1 MSKKRKTT
9 NVGRVVKNGVEA
21 ANIHRRRLKINLGV
35 IRVDFECKA
44 LNEEQRKQLQEHAL
58 KEETR
63 RYAFFF
69 FFFFFF
75 FLSLSRVL
83 FSLSRAHSLAFFPS
97 LSLSLSLSLSHLL
110 SLTRSLFL
118 YSPRVR
124 AKEREREREKL
135 FFSFFFETDFFLSL
149 FFSSWVDK
157 QNQNF
162 YSFEGSILPLS
173 ELMQTFCLEYRDA
186 QKALG
191 VSYRTYQGALEW
203 YGIKKV
209 TSSTAISI
217 RNGED
222 CFSPEKKKK
231 KGLAEDA
238 CPERTYV
245 WFCLLSLKDRG
256 YVNDQNATNIRNR
269 EKKKNIETDFSDR
282 NGRKLNQWQV
292 DSRRNQ
298 RKQYPKQ
305 YLKKKEVG
313 FGFPKPFHGSECPL
327 CRCSGSERWF
337 SLPRLAKD
345 FVTMGRETGNRNTA
359 EEVISAWCEAEKG
372 LTEEMFDSERPNLLR
387 DLCLDCYYVQF
398 ATFAQAFGI
407 TRFSLPGRMRKNR
420 KYPERSAVMMNAR
433 FNGN

>member
-1 MSKKRKTT
+1 
-9 NVGRVVKNGVEA
+9 
-21 ANIHRRRLKINLGV
+21 
-35 IRVDFECKA
+35 
-44 LNEEQRKQLQEHAL
+44 
-58 KEETR
+58 
-63 RYAFFF
+63 
-69 FFFFFF
+69 
-75 FLSLSRVL
+75 
-83 FSLSRAHSLAFFPS
+83 
-97 LSLSLSLSLSHLL
+97 
-110 SLTRSLFL
+110 
-118 YSPRVR
+118 VR

-149 FFSSWVDK
+149 FFSTSSLVDK
-157 QNQNF
+157 ENQNF

-173 ELMQTFCLEYRDA
+173 ELMQTFFLEDRDA
-186 QKALG
+186 ATALG
-191 VSYRTYQGALEW
+191 VSFYTYKDALKW
-203 YGIKKV
+203 YGIRKV

-222 CFSPEKKKK
+222 CFSPEKKKE
-231 KGLAEDA
+231 KGLAEGA
-238 CPERTYV
+238 CPERTYA
-245 WFCLLSLKDRG
+245 WFCLLSLEDRR

-269 EKKKNIETDFSDR
+269 EKLKNIETDVSDGNGGNLNKWQVDVRRNQRKHYSNSKKRREGIETDFSDR

-292 DSRRNQ
+292 DSRRKNL
-298 RKQYPKQ
+298 KQ

>member
-1 MSKKRKTT
+1 MSFSSFFKRKHKMSKKRKTT

-173 ELMQTFCLEYRDA
+173 ELMQTFCLESRDA

-256 YVNDQNATNIRNR
+256 YVNDQNATNIRSR
-269 EKKKNIETDFSDR
+269 EKLKNIETDFSDG
-282 NGRKLNQWQV
+282 NGGKLNQFQL
-292 DSRRNQ
+292 DKRRYN
-298 RKQYPKQ
+298 
-305 YLKKKEVG
+305 KKYRYEYG
-313 FGFPKPFHGSECPL
+313 ERCPL
-327 CRCSGSERWF
+327 GKPCPGCETERSKMWALIPQTTERF
-337 SLPRLAKD
+337 VQIGKEKGYNVRTD
-345 FVTMGRETGNRNTA
+345 FVKRFWIRR
-359 EEVISAWCEAEKG
+359 SPG
-372 LTEEMFDSERPNLLR
+372 LSEEMFDEDKTRRGMVCS
-387 DLCLDCYYVQF
+387 DCFHSALKLWSGFVG
-398 ATFAQAFGI
+398 ATRI
-407 TRFSLPGRMRKNR
+407 NIPIR
-420 KYPERSAVMMNAR
+420 
-433 FNGN
+433 

>member
-1 MSKKRKTT
+1 M
-9 NVGRVVKNGVEA
+9 
-21 ANIHRRRLKINLGV
+21 
-35 IRVDFECKA
+35 DFECKA

-75 FLSLSRVL
+75 FSLSLSRVL

-97 LSLSLSLSLSHLL
+97 LSLSLSLSLICS
-110 SLTRSLFL
+110 RSLARSF
-118 YSPRVR
+118 SIRR
-124 AKEREREREKL
+124 ACARKREREREK
-135 FFSFFFETDFFLSL
+135 SCFFLSSSRLTFFSL
-149 FFSSWVDK
+149 FFFLVGLINKTKIFTHSKVVFFLFRSSCRRFVW
-157 QNQNF
+157 
-162 YSFEGSILPLS
+162 S
-173 ELMQTFCLEYRDA
+173 TRDA

-298 RKQYPKQ
+298 RKQYLKQYLKKKEVGLKQ